1 MLNWYKRLYVGD
13 NAKKKKKQLIRK
25 INMGAGVIDVYLITL
40 AQNPE
45 NQLDIFP
52 ANELKQKARRR
63 TCPTV
68 SYTHLDVYK
77 RQIMHRGLMLSLY
90 RISVYCL
97 LLKKNFLI
105 CRFMPVH
112 RWL

>member
-1 MLNWYKRLYVGD
+1 MLKWYKQLYIGD

-45 NQLDIFP
+45 NQLDIFS

-63 TCPTV
+63 TCPMIVGLCCGYEETV
-68 SYTHLDVYK
+68 ELVKVLVERTYEETGTAKVRKWLEN
-77 RQIMHRGLMLSLY
+77 QIREENS
-90 RISVYCL
+90 R
-97 LLKKNFLI
+97 
-105 CRFMPVH
+105 
-112 RWL
+112 